1 VLVPSPDIPLRRIRK
16 SPWKGRPVI
25 AFMIARDLKNQVFGE
40 RRRDQDEYHQDEKST
55 SSQRFPT

>member
-1 VLVPSPDIPLRRIRK
+1 
-16 SPWKGRPVI
+16 
-25 AFMIARDLKNQVFGE
+25 MIARDLKNQVFGE